1 MGEPSNRD
9 TSIVFSEVLSDAPE
23 AQPKIPYKWPETSN
37 RKKKGPLGVFPLYLV
52 VQESSSDAAHD
63 TSDEPHDLEP
73 ETADEPGNADEPGTA
88 DEPGNADEPGTA
100 DEPDNTDE
108 PGMADEP
115 ETADEDESPEDADT
129 SGSSPLHSVN
139 GAAAAFLALFM
150 AGANYQ

>member
-88 DEPGNADEPGTA
+88 DEPDNA
-100 DEPDNTDE
+100 DE

-115 ETADEDESPEDADT
+115 ETADEDETPEDVDT